1 MTIREK
7 ERASERERERE
18 RERKRKQNKEKRE
31 MIVKITTATS
41 ILIKYQSSSR
51 AIFTLMDYLKAY
63 VTFTN
68 HYVSVAKYILL
79 NIIIYTQRLHIVR
92 SAR

>member
-1 MTIREK
+1 
-7 ERASERERERE
+7 
-18 RERKRKQNKEKRE
+18 

-41 ILIKYQSSSR
+41 MLIKYQSSSR
-51 AIFTLMDYLKAY
+51 AILTLMDYLKAY

-79 NIIIYTQRLHIVR
+79 YNYIYTTFTHSQKREIII
-92 SAR
+92 